1 MSDPSFPGF
10 TDGALPALGP
20 GADFVDLLKAGGY
33 HFPGQVMSEIS
44 LGHNPS
50 FTPTEGTT
58 ILALRYN
65 DGVLIA
71 GDRRATAGNAVIYD
85 RADKVLKID
94 DHSVMAIS
102 GSPAMAYEIARILE
116 HSFQYHRRRQLTEM
130 SVEAKLRRLSILIRD
145 NLPMAMQGIG
155 AVIPIF
161 AIFDQ
166 RDATGKI
173 FFYDAL
179 GAQFEVTDF
188 TTTGSGSPAIRGVM
202 YHMNRWGQTPFADLP
217 REEAVGLSL
226 RLLFTASEFDSA
238 TGRYEQTADV
248 FPTVMTVTSDGL
260 SDVSVDELRELHT
273 RFIDAG

>member
-1 MSDPSFPGF
+1 MSDHASNGLDF
-10 TDGALPALGP
+10 GALPQLGP
-20 GADFVDLLKAGGY
+20 GADFFDLLKAGGY
-33 HFPGQVMSEIS
+33 HFPGQVLAEVSS
-44 LGHNPS
+44 GQGS
-50 FTPTEGTT
+50 AFTPTEGTT
-58 ILALRYN
+58 ILALRYD

-85 RADKVLKID
+85 RADKVLPID

-130 SVEAKLRRLSILIRD
+130 SIEAKLRRLSILIRD
-145 NLPMAMQGIG
+145 NLPMAIQGIG

-161 AIFDQ
+161 AIYDS
-166 RDATGKI
+166 RDEAGKI

-202 YHMNRWGQTPFADLP
+202 YHLNRWGQTRFSDLP
-217 REEAVGLSL
+217 REEAIGLSL
-226 RLLFTASEFDSA
+226 RLLFTASEYDSA
-238 TGRYEQTADV
+238 TGRYERSADV
-248 FPTVMTVTSDGL
+248 FPTVKTVTADGI
-260 SDVSVDELRELHT
+260 SNVDANDLRALHA
-273 RFIDAG
+273 RFIDEG